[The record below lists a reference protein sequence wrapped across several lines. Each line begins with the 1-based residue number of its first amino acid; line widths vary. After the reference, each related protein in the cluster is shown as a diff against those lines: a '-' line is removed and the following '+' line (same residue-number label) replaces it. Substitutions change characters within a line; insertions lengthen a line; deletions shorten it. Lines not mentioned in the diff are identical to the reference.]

1 MKIVTL
7 FLSLCFILN
16 INAQTLNDSSLAHLK
31 VDSTHT
37 LTKHH
42 SKIKPVTLATA
53 YAAATLFSYR
63 FLDDEVQEVSQKW
76 QNKTFAS
83 VSKNY
88 GRLGLGS
95 SNVII
100 TAGTGIAAIITKD
113 KRLEKATILL
123 IAGHAINSYATYQ
136 LKLSFQ
142 RHRPSTGDAYNK
154 FDWREGNRSNTSM
167 VSAHTSNAFATAT
180 AFAIAYKD
188 KKWVPVV
195 AYSAASLVGIS
206 RIYNNAHWLSDVMAG
221 AAIGY
226 LSVKGVNELY
236 KIAGKKFSF
245 MPEVSNHYY
254 GMGITYALK

>member
-1 MKIVTL
+1 MQEI
-7 FLSLCFILN
+7 
-16 INAQTLNDSSLAHLK
+16 AQ
-31 VDSTHT
+31 
-37 LTKHH
+37 
-42 SKIKPVTLATA
+42 
-53 YAAATLFSYR
+53 R
-63 FLDDEVQEVSQKW
+63 W
-76 QNKTFAS
+76 QNKT
-83 VSKNY
+83 VSSISKTY

-100 TAGTGIAAIITKD
+100 TAGTGIAAVITKD
-113 KRLEKATILL
+113 KKLEKAAILL
-123 IAGHAINSYATYQ
+123 TAGHILNSYAIYQ
-136 LKLSFQ
+136 LKVSFQ

-154 FDWREGNRSNTSM
+154 FDWREGNKSNTSM
-167 VSAHTSNAFATAT
+167 SSAHTANAFATAT
-180 AFAIAYKD
+180 AFSIVYGD

-245 MPEVSNHYY
+245 MPEVSYHYY